1 VTLLKNPSKFKDG
14 QSSAEQL
21 TGTFFH
27 IIAHFANDFFLSFFA
42 PILPVLITQMGLL
55 KVQAGILNLG
65 LELTALSMPLIG
77 KVADKRDIRKYMVL
91 TPAVTAAC
99 MTTFGII
106 NSFPLLF
113 LVLFI
118 SGVSIYFYHA
128 IGPADIAD
136 VKDQA
141 IGRLMAVWNIAG
153 QVAFMIG
160 PLIVTWV
167 ITQYSVRSMP
177 WLALIGVIFS
187 VVLIVLWRNSTF
199 SEKEKA
205 DLHKKI
211 AIEQRKRGTQSIIR
225 QFIPI
230 TGIILLISLSRS
242 VAYAYLP
249 VYIVEK
255 GGSLWM
261 SGLAI
266 SLYFGA
272 GIPGNYLGGFLHDRV
287 GARIV
292 AGIALV
298 GFALFFTASIFTNNL
313 FQLFLISLMGVFSF
327 MLMPSI
333 MAMLVEVNPSDRS
346 LTNGLFLG
354 LSYGLIAVAGV
365 LAGYLLDHFPTES
378 IFLISSVLAFLSVFL
393 VPFLVD
399 TKSTL

>member
-1 VTLLKNPSKFKDG
+1 
-14 QSSAEQL
+14 
-21 TGTFFH
+21 
-27 IIAHFANDFFLSFFA
+27 
-42 PILPVLITQMGLL
+42 MGLL

-77 KVADKRDIRKYMVL
+77 KIADQKDIRKYMVL
-91 TPAVTAAC
+91 TPVITAVC
-99 MTTFGII
+99 MASLGII
-106 NSFPLLF
+106 NSFPTLF

-118 SGVSIYFYHA
+118 GGLSIYFYHA
-128 IGPADIAD
+128 IGPADIVD
-136 VKDQA
+136 VKDQS

-153 QVAFMIG
+153 QMAFMIG

-177 WLALIGVIFS
+177 WLAIIGLVFS
-187 VVLIVLWRNSTF
+187 IMLIVLRGKSTF
-199 SEKEKA
+199 ARKEKA
-205 DLHKKI
+205 NLHQKEPI
-211 AIEQRKRGTQSIIR
+211 RQRLESGQSILR

-242 VAYAYLP
+242 AAYAYLP
-249 VYIVEK
+249 VFIVEK

-272 GIPGNYLGGFLHDRV
+272 GIPGNYLGGALHDRIGV
-287 GARIV
+287 RFV
-292 AGIALV
+292 AAIALA
-298 GFALFFTASIFTNNL
+298 GFALFFTASIFTNGL
-313 FQLFLISLMGVFSF
+313 IQLFLISLMGVFSF

-333 MAMLVEVNPSDRS
+333 MAMLVENNPSDRS

-354 LSYGLIAVAGV
+354 LSYGLIAMAGV

-378 IFLISSVLAFLSVFL
+378 IFLISAILAFLSVFL
-393 VPFLVD
+393 VPFLAEKNSSV
-399 TKSTL
+399 

>member
-1 VTLLKNPSKFKDG
+1 MKNLSKLEEG
-14 QSSAEQL
+14 QSSVGL
-21 TGTFFH
+21 LKGTFFH
-27 IIAHFANDFFLSFFA
+27 ITAHFANDFFLSFFA
-42 PILPVLITQMGLL
+42 PTLPVLITQMGLL

-77 KVADKRDIRKYMVL
+77 KVADQRDIRKFLVL
-91 TPAVTAAC
+91 TPAITALC
-99 MTTFGII
+99 MTLLGIL

-113 LVLFI
+113 LALFI
-118 SGVSIYFYHA
+118 GGLSIYFYHA

-141 IGRLMAVWNIAG
+141 IGKLMAIWNIAG

-177 WLALIGVIFS
+177 WLALIGLVFSAMLFVLRGNSSIFA
-187 VVLIVLWRNSTF
+187 
-199 SEKEKA
+199 KEKTN
-205 DLHKKI
+205 LYQNSPVG
-211 AIEQRKRGTQSIIR
+211 QRLSGNKSILR
-225 QFIPI
+225 QFMPI

-242 VAYAYLP
+242 AAYAYLP

-272 GIPGNYLGGFLHDRV
+272 GIPGNFFGGALHDRF
-287 GARIV
+287 GARFV
-292 AGIALV
+292 AAIALI
-298 GFALFFTASIFTNNL
+298 GFALFFTASIFTNGL
-313 FQLFLISLMGVFSF
+313 MQLFLISLMGLFSF

-333 MAMLVEVNPSDRS
+333 MAMLVENNPSDRS

-354 LSYGLIAVAGV
+354 LSYGLIAIAGV
-365 LAGYLLDHFPTES
+365 LAGYLLDHFPTET
-378 IFLISSVLAFLSVFL
+378 IFLISAILAFLSVFL

-399 TKSTL
+399 KKSSI

>member
-1 VTLLKNPSKFKDG
+1 
-14 QSSAEQL
+14 
-21 TGTFFH
+21 
-27 IIAHFANDFFLSFFA
+27 
-42 PILPVLITQMGLL
+42 MGLL
-55 KVQAGILNLG
+55 KVQAGILNLS

-77 KVADKRDIRKYMVL
+77 KIADQRDIRKYMVL
-91 TPAVTAAC
+91 TPVITAIC
-99 MTTFGII
+99 MSSMGII

-118 SGVSIYFYHA
+118 GGLSIYFYHA

-136 VKDQA
+136 VKDHA

-167 ITQYSVRSMP
+167 ITQYSVQSMP
-177 WLALIGVIFS
+177 WLAFIGLFFS
-187 VVLIVLWRNSTF
+187 VILVVFRRNSTLT
-199 SEKEKA
+199 SKEKTSLNQT
-205 DLHKKI
+205 DPVG
-211 AIEQRKRGTQSIIR
+211 KRLAGNRSILR

-230 TGIILLISLSRS
+230 TVIILLISLSRS
-242 VAYAYLP
+242 AAYAYLP

-272 GIPGNYLGGFLHDRV
+272 GIPGNYLGGLLHDRI

-292 AGIALV
+292 AAIALA
-298 GFALFFTASIFTNNL
+298 GFALFFTASIFATG
-313 FQLFLISLMGVFSF
+313 FIQLLLISLMGLFSF

-333 MAMLVEVNPSDRS
+333 MAMLVENNPSDRS

-354 LSYGLIAVAGV
+354 LSYGLIALAGV
-365 LAGYLLDHFPTES
+365 LAGFLLDHFPTES
-378 IFLISSVLAFLSVFL
+378 IFLISAILAFLSVFL
-393 VPFLVD
+393 VPFLMEK
-399 TKSTL
+399 KSPR

>member
-1 VTLLKNPSKFKDG
+1 LKNPAELKNS
-14 QSSAEQL
+14 QSSVGL
-21 TGTFFH
+21 LKGTIFH
-27 IIAHFANDFFLSFFA
+27 ITAHFANDFFLSFFA
-42 PILPVLITQMGLL
+42 PTLPVLITHMGLL

-77 KVADKRDIRKYMVL
+77 KVADQRDIRKYMVL
-91 TPAVTAAC
+91 TPIITAVC
-99 MTTFGII
+99 MSSLGII

-118 SGVSIYFYHA
+118 GGVSIYFYHA

-153 QVAFMIG
+153 QLAFMIG

-177 WLALIGVIFS
+177 WLAFIGLVFS
-187 VVLIVLWRNSTF
+187 VTLIVLRGKSTF
-199 SEKEKA
+199 TSKVKV
-205 DLHKKI
+205 DLHQKDLFR
-211 AIEQRKRGTQSIIR
+211 QRLAGNQSILR
-225 QFIPI
+225 QFMPI

-242 VAYAYLP
+242 AAYAYLP

-272 GIPGNYLGGFLHDRV
+272 GIPGNYLGGALHDRI
-287 GARIV
+287 GAKFV
-292 AGIALV
+292 AAIALA
-298 GFALFFTASIFTNNL
+298 GFAIFFTASIFTNGL
-313 FQLFLISLMGVFSF
+313 AQLFLISLMGVFSF

-333 MAMLVEVNPSDRS
+333 MAMLVENNPSDRS

-365 LAGYLLDHFPTES
+365 LAGYLLDHFQTEY
-378 IFLISSVLAFLSVFL
+378 IFLISAILAFLSVFL
-393 VPFLVD
+393 VPFLVEK
-399 TKSTL
+399 KSPL

>member
-1 VTLLKNPSKFKDG
+1 LLK
-14 QSSAEQL
+14 
-21 TGTFFH
+21 GTFFH
-27 IIAHFANDFFLSFFA
+27 VTAHFANDFFLSFFA

-77 KVADKRDIRKYMVL
+77 KIADKRDIRKYMLL
-91 TPAVTAAC
+91 TPAITAVC
-99 MTTFGII
+99 MSSLGII
-106 NSFPLLF
+106 NSFPILF

-118 SGVSIYFYHA
+118 GGVSIYFYHA

-136 VKDQA
+136 VKDHA
-141 IGRLMAVWNIAG
+141 IGSLMAVWNIAG

-167 ITQYSVRSMP
+167 ITQYSIRAMP
-177 WLALIGVIFS
+177 WLAFIGLVFS
-187 VVLIVLWRNSTF
+187 VILVVLRRNSPLK
-199 SEKEKA
+199 SKEKA
-205 DLHKKI
+205 GSYQTDSVGTRL
-211 AIEQRKRGTQSIIR
+211 AGKRSILR

-230 TGIILLISLSRS
+230 IGIILLISLSRS
-242 VAYAYLP
+242 AAYAYLP

-272 GIPGNYLGGFLHDRV
+272 GIPGNYLGGALHDRI
-287 GARIV
+287 GARFV
-292 AGIALV
+292 AAIALV
-298 GFALFFTASIFTNNL
+298 GFALFFTASIFTNSL
-313 FQLFLISLMGVFSF
+313 IQLFLISLMGLFSF

-333 MAMLVEVNPSDRS
+333 MAMLVENNPSDRS

-354 LSYGLIAVAGV
+354 LSYGLIALAGV
-365 LAGYLLDHFPTES
+365 LAGFLLDHFPTES
-378 IFLISSVLAFLSVFL
+378 IFLISAILAFLSVFL
-393 VPFLVD
+393 VPFLVEK
-399 TKSTL
+399 KSPL

>member
-1 VTLLKNPSKFKDG
+1 MENISKRNKNQSSVGLLK
-14 QSSAEQL
+14 
-21 TGTFFH
+21 GTFFH
-27 IIAHFANDFFLSFFA
+27 ITAHFANDFFLSFFA
-42 PILPVLITQMGLL
+42 PTLPVLITQMGLL
-55 KVQAGILNLG
+55 KVQAGILNLS

-77 KVADKRDIRKYMVL
+77 KIADQRDIRKYMVL
-91 TPAVTAAC
+91 TPVITAIC
-99 MTTFGII
+99 MSSMGII

-118 SGVSIYFYHA
+118 GGLSIYFYHA

-136 VKDQA
+136 VKDHA

-167 ITQYSVRSMP
+167 ITQYSVQSMP
-177 WLALIGVIFS
+177 WLAFIGLFFS
-187 VVLIVLWRNSTF
+187 VILVVFRRNSTLT
-199 SEKEKA
+199 SKEKTSLNQT
-205 DLHKKI
+205 DPVG
-211 AIEQRKRGTQSIIR
+211 KRLAGNRSILR

-230 TGIILLISLSRS
+230 TVIILLISLSRS
-242 VAYAYLP
+242 AAYAYLP

-272 GIPGNYLGGFLHDRV
+272 GIPGNYLGGLLHDRI

-292 AGIALV
+292 AAIALA
-298 GFALFFTASIFTNNL
+298 GFALFFTASIFATG
-313 FQLFLISLMGVFSF
+313 FIQLLLISLMGLFSF

-333 MAMLVEVNPSDRS
+333 MAMLVENNPSDRS

-354 LSYGLIAVAGV
+354 LSYGLIALAGV
-365 LAGYLLDHFPTES
+365 LAGFLLDHFPTES
-378 IFLISSVLAFLSVFL
+378 IFLISAILAFLSVFL
-393 VPFLVD
+393 VPFLMEK
-399 TKSTL
+399 KSPR

>member
-1 VTLLKNPSKFKDG
+1 LKNPAELKNS
-14 QSSAEQL
+14 QSSVGL
-21 TGTFFH
+21 LKGTIFH
-27 IIAHFANDFFLSFFA
+27 ITAHFANDFFLSFFA
-42 PILPVLITQMGLL
+42 PTLPVLITQMGLL

-77 KVADKRDIRKYMVL
+77 KVADQRDIRKYMVL
-91 TPAVTAAC
+91 TPIITAVC
-99 MTTFGII
+99 MSSLGII

-118 SGVSIYFYHA
+118 GGVSIYFYHA

-153 QVAFMIG
+153 QLAFMIG

-177 WLALIGVIFS
+177 WLAFIGLVFS
-187 VVLIVLWRNSTF
+187 VTLIVLRGKSTF
-199 SEKEKA
+199 TSKVKV
-205 DLHKKI
+205 DLHQKDLFR
-211 AIEQRKRGTQSIIR
+211 QRLAGNQSILR
-225 QFIPI
+225 QFMPI

-242 VAYAYLP
+242 AAYAYLP

-272 GIPGNYLGGFLHDRV
+272 GIPGNYLGGALHDRI
-287 GARIV
+287 GAKFV
-292 AGIALV
+292 AAIALA
-298 GFALFFTASIFTNNL
+298 GFAIFFSASIFTNGL
-313 FQLFLISLMGVFSF
+313 VQLFLISLMGVFSF

-333 MAMLVEVNPSDRS
+333 MAMLVENNPSDRS

-365 LAGYLLDHFPTES
+365 LAGYLLDHFQTEY
-378 IFLISSVLAFLSVFL
+378 IFLISAILAFLSVFL
-393 VPFLVD
+393 VPFLVEK
-399 TKSTL
+399 KSPL

>member
-1 VTLLKNPSKFKDG
+1 MKNKSKLNKQQSSVGLLK
-14 QSSAEQL
+14 
-21 TGTFFH
+21 GTFFH
-27 IIAHFANDFFLSFFA
+27 ITAHFANDFFLSFFA
-42 PILPVLITQMGLL
+42 PTLPVLITQLGLL

-77 KVADKRDIRKYMVL
+77 KIADKRDIRKFMVL
-91 TPAVTAAC
+91 TPVITAVC
-99 MTTFGII
+99 LSSLGII

-118 SGVSIYFYHA
+118 GGLSIYFYHA
-128 IGPADIAD
+128 IGPADIAN

-141 IGRLMAVWNIAG
+141 IGKLMAVWNIAG

-177 WLALIGVIFS
+177 WLAFIGLVFS
-187 VVLIVLWRNSTF
+187 VTLILLRGNGTLTGN
-199 SEKEKA
+199 EKA
-205 DLHKKI
+205 NLQRI
-211 AIEQRKRGTQSIIR
+211 ASVGERLAKNQSILR

-242 VAYAYLP
+242 AAYAYLP

-261 SGLAI
+261 SGFAI

-272 GIPGNYLGGFLHDRV
+272 GIPGNYLGGALHDRI
-287 GARIV
+287 GARFV
-292 AGIALV
+292 AAIALV
-298 GFALFFTASIFTNNL
+298 GFALFFTASIFTNGL
-313 FQLFLISLMGVFSF
+313 IQLFLISLMGVFSF

-333 MAMLVEVNPSDRS
+333 MAMLVENNPSDRS

-354 LSYGLIAVAGV
+354 LSYGLIALAGV
-365 LAGYLLDHFPTES
+365 LAGFLLDHFPTES
-378 IFLISSVLAFLSVFL
+378 IFLISAILAFLSVFL
-393 VPFLVD
+393 VPFLVEK
-399 TKSTL
+399 KSPL